1 MIDLRQ
7 KVYLRLKL
15 IVSYMFK
22 KIILVNQ
29 NIPSSAE
36 SILHKLLSVRKGGP
50 LTLERIL
57 TLAEKK

>member
-1 MIDLRQ
+1 
-7 KVYLRLKL
+7 
-15 IVSYMFK
+15 MFK

-50 LTLERIL
+50 LNLERIL